1 MAYHLVPPQLKFY
14 LEDFDEQIT
23 ELVASIQ
30 KVLEREIPGLKG
42 EERIQK
48 CQYLKNR
55 LARARQVHRSIVVE
69 VRELTGS
76 TQVEWDGKAKQFDER
91 LGKLAQ
97 DIEWAETAR
106 QDDIDDMTAV
116 EMTKQ
121 ALTLQDK
128 TQESTARTQRILDET
143 IQVGVTVQTELKY
156 QGEKFIKPRKML

>member
-1 MAYHLVPPQLKFY
+1 MSSD

-97 DIEWAETAR
+97 DIEWAETAHGMV
-106 QDDIDDMTAV
+106 DG
-116 EMTKQ
+116 
-121 ALTLQDK
+121 
-128 TQESTARTQRILDET
+128 
-143 IQVGVTVQTELKY
+143 VGGAK
-156 QGEKFIKPRKML
+156 KNISMI